1 MFDRVIKGHG
11 SLIAATLSI
20 NLLALALPLMSRQIV
35 KLGQQDGSD
44 FTILSLV
51 LIVVVA
57 SIGENLFRLG
67 RSLVIAGSEK
77 QYRSRALYWLMRQAV
92 RHRPPRDSSS
102 PAARS
107 IDFQRAI
114 EQLRGQ
120 TTGEDLVAYF
130 EILFVPIILS
140 LIFLIDVR
148 IGLVVTVVMLVFA
161 GQAWF
166 AIRSFH
172 DCAARQ
178 REHVEQR
185 FDILFAILRRLPNI
199 KGLAIEPHMARLYEY
214 HHANSTRSSLALAKS
229 ATRISQSGTEM
240 GPAISAILL
249 IAFAVFAASEQIA
262 LATVIATVIL
272 AQRIVDPVQRA
283 IFIVM
288 QRRDRSSA
296 NERLSALSKVEE
308 TIKDADGFDLTKGCR
323 LAITALQPDPDE
335 RGNVPSLSL
344 DIAPGEMIAFSSADP
359 RWASMVLRCIA
370 GVDPSEAGAISV
382 NNVAIEFLSTR
393 QRAAAFGYVSAQ
405 VGLFDG
411 TIADNITRFGAV
423 SVSEAFHVAA
433 LLGIQGRLD
442 ELPRG
447 LDTEVTGTGGSIA
460 PGLARQI
467 AILRAL
473 SHRPR
478 VILLD
483 HAEQGLDREGYADLA
498 AFCEKVRGSATVLI
512 ASNDANFTSLAEKH
526 LVLTGGEWRE
536 NTDTAFKIAES
547 YRSLNL

>member
-1 MFDRVIKGHG
+1 MLDRVIKGHG
-11 SLIAATLSI
+11 SLVAATLSI

-35 KLGQQDGSD
+35 KHGQQDGSGS
-44 FTILSLV
+44 TILSLV
-51 LIVVVA
+51 LIVIVA
-57 SIGENLFRLG
+57 SVGENLFRLG

-92 RHRPPRDSSS
+92 RQRPRTGSSS
-102 PAARS
+102 PAASS
-107 IDFQRAI
+107 IDLQRAI

-120 TTGEDLVAYF
+120 TTGEDLVAYS

-140 LIFLIDVR
+140 LIFVIDVR
-148 IGLVVTVVMLVFA
+148 IGIVVTVVMLVFA
-161 GQAWF
+161 GHAWF

-178 REHVEQR
+178 RKHVEQR

-214 HHANSTRSSLALAKS
+214 HHANSTRSNLALANT

-240 GPAISAILL
+240 GPALSAIML
-249 IAFAVFAASEQIA
+249 IAFAILAASEHIA

-288 QRRDRSSA
+288 QQRDRSSA
-296 NERLSALSKVEE
+296 NKQLSALSKVD
-308 TIKDADGFDLTKGCR
+308 DAVGDVDGLDFAEGCR
-323 LAITALQPDPDE
+323 LGITGLRADLFNEGDM
-335 RGNVPSLSL
+335 PSLSL
-344 DIAPGEMIAFSSADP
+344 DVAPGDMIAFSSADP
-359 RWASMVLRCIA
+359 RCASSILRCIA
-370 GVDPSEAGAISV
+370 GVDPCEAGAVSV
-382 NNVAIEFLSTR
+382 NGVAIERLSTR

-423 SVSEAFHVAA
+423 SVTQAFHVAA
-433 LLGIQGRLD
+433 LLGIQSRLD

-447 LDTEVTGTGGSIA
+447 LETEVTSTGGSIA

-478 VILLD
+478 IILLD

-498 AFCEKVRGSATVLI
+498 AFCEKVRGNATVLI
-512 ASNDANFTSLAEKH
+512 ASNDANFTSLAQKH
-526 LVLTGGEWRE
+526 LVLSGGEWRE
-536 NTDTAFKIAES
+536 NTATAFKIAES